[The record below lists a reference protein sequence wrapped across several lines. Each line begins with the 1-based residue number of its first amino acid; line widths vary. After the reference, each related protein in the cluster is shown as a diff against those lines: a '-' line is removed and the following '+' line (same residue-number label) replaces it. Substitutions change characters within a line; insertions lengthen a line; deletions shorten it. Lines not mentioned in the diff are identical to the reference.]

1 MKKYT
6 ILVTGMILSLILL
19 AGCNAENETTAENQ
33 SEEKLNLYTT
43 IYPLEDFTKKI
54 GGDLVNVQNI
64 FPPGADAHT
73 YEPTTK
79 IMVDIA
85 NSDGLIYSGVGL
97 ESFATKIQTSLEKED
112 VAFINAGEGLELV
125 DMHSE
130 DNHAAEEDT
139 HSEDEHAAEEDTHS
153 EDEHAAEE
161 EDHSDHEHAAEEED
175 HSDHEHA
182 TEEDTHSEDEHAA
195 EEGTHSE
202 DEHAAEE
209 DTHSEDEHGHNHGDT
224 DPHVWIDPIRSI
236 TLAENIKNALVE
248 LHPEGADT
256 FEKNFSDLK
265 SKLEELD
272 TQFSTVIESS
282 DKKEIL
288 VSHAAYGYWEDKYG
302 LEQISVLG
310 LSPTQEPSQ
319 KELQTI
325 IETAK
330 EHSIKYIVFEENV
343 SSNITDIVQG
353 EIGAE
358 AVTLSNLE
366 TITEEQIKNNEDYF
380 SLMNK
385 NLETLKKILSN

>member
-161 EDHSDHEHAAEEED
+161 EDHSDHEHAAEE
-175 HSDHEHA
+175 
-182 TEEDTHSEDEHAA
+182 DTHSEDEHAA
-195 EEGTHSE
+195 EEGTHSV
-202 DEHAAEE
+202 
-209 DTHSEDEHGHNHGDT
+209 DEHGHNHGDT

-366 TITEEQIKNNEDYF
+366 TITEEQINNNEDYF